1 MGLSLISFILLYLQ
15 RPMYDAM
22 SLQQGSDFKLFFHH
36 DVTFDYFFGAHIES
50 PWDASVLFLIRQ
62 QSTIIFVVIF
72 GHDYILLFLVTIHKI
87 LELLSFYHKGF
98 SSFGRLQAC
107 IQI

>member
-1 MGLSLISFILLYLQ
+1 MGLSLISFIL
-15 RPMYDAM
+15 PSKTYDAM
-22 SLQQGSDFKLFFHH
+22 SLKQGSDVKFFFHH

-87 LELLSFYHKGF
+87 LELVSFYHKGF